1 MNLKFGKHAIESDL
15 IKPRWRLDVEAPV
28 EVANEFLVYLM
39 SCSEGVAAAVVA
51 EKGFSDVAQHLAG
64 RSIITGP
71 PWPRSRHF
79 VPCHLQSDEND
90 GRTCCSRPAP
100 C

>member
-71 PWPRSRHF
+71 PWQLIQLGHDH
-79 VPCHLQSDEND
+79 VILCHAICNPTKMID
-90 GRTCCSRPAP
+90 
-100 C
+100 